1 MKGSALSHYV
11 YVKSVK
17 CCVLYFCFV
26 KSEFHAPLFFSSLE
40 TSLKTTNDGFY
51 ILRVVWK
58 KKRKKGEDISS
69 VIQFFFIFFSVM
81 KHGTLCSGINH
92 NAVTF
97 EDIRNSGFPI

>member
-26 KSEFHAPLFFSSLE
+26 KSGFHAPLFCSSLE
-40 TSLKTTNDGFY
+40 TCLKTTNDVFY
-51 ILRVVWK
+51 ILRLVSK
-58 KKRKKGEDISS
+58 PSEKRGKTLA
-69 VIQFFFIFFSVM
+69 VIQFFFFFFSIM
-81 KHGTLCSGINH
+81 KHGTLCTGINH

>member
-26 KSEFHAPLFFSSLE
+26 KSGFHAPLFFSSLE
-40 TSLKTTNDGFY
+40 TSLKTTNDVFY
-51 ILRVVWK
+51 MLRLVP
-58 KKRKKGEDISS
+58 RPYEKKGEDISS
-69 VIQFFFIFFSVM
+69 VIQYSFSPSIM
-81 KHGTLCSGINH
+81 KHGTLCTGINH

-97 EDIRNSGFPI
+97 EGIRNSAFPI